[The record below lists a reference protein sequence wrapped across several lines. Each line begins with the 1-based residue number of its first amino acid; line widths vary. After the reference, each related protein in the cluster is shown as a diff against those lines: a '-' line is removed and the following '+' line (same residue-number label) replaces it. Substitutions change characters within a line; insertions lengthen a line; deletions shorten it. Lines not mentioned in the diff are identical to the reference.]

1 MPNLAICDSLGGVEL
16 EAISST
22 PLFKPGLVVRGEDGG
37 LYMYVL
43 NSLGSAPTRYLAYFL
58 SVNASGV
65 PFIRAIGSDQAHGPL
80 GIDQFNR
87 TWTTAYYGWICI
99 GGVFKFT
106 SAAAITAH
114 AKIGMSTTDGKF
126 DDAAIATET
135 CNAICG
141 ATAATAGDETPY
153 GFSAGPLCNFDFT
166 VA

>member
-1 MPNLAICDSLGGVEL
+1 MGLGINEPLGGVEL

-22 PLFKPGLVVRGEDGG
+22 AIYKPGLTVMGHDGG
-37 LYMYVL
+37 IYKYVL
-43 NSLGSAPTRYLAYFL
+43 NSLASAPTRYLAYFL

-65 PFIRAIGSDQAHGPL
+65 PIIRAIGSDQAHGPL
-80 GIDQFNR
+80 GIDQFDR
-87 TWTTAYYGWICI
+87 TWTTAYYGFICV

-126 DDAAIATET
+126 DDAAIAGET

-141 ATAATAGDETPY
+141 ATAATAGDQTPY
-153 GFSAGPLCNFDFT
+153 GYSAGELINFDFT